1 MLFLNTFTLQGM
13 WTLLPFESQ
22 DWHLSSREHVTGK
35 WKWKKPQHW
44 ECMHRTHFV
53 GIVYKL
59 AHIKQMLVHFCVVVG
74 TVCSGHQVTLKIEVT
89 LSLLGDALIHTS
101 WISYSML
108 PAIQLFHMGKAVA
121 ATYPCDM
128 SPSVCRP
135 LPSLCC
141 SWQTQH
147 LPRVISCNFLLSL
160 FCQGDR

>member
-13 WTLLPFESQ
+13 WTLLPLESQ
-22 DWHLSSREHVTGK
+22 DWHLSSGEHDTGK
-35 WKWKKPQHW
+35 WKRKKPRHW

-74 TVCSGHQVTLKIEVT
+74 TVCSGHQVTWKIEVT
-89 LSLLGDALIHTS
+89 SSPLRDTLIHTS

-108 PAIQLFHMGKAVA
+108 PAIQLFRMGKAVA

-147 LPRVISCNFLLSL
+147 LPRVISCNSLLSL
-160 FCQGDR
+160 FCRADR